1 MSAIKAIYKAEKQF
15 VVDDISSIIHAH
27 IFYNGQWYRGEARLH
42 PEDENFFS
50 EKVGKTIA
58 LSRARQQA
66 LKEVL
71 HEATVI
77 ADIKYQMYQEVTAYG
92 SKAPAEV
99 DPTGAMLLNTQRALL
114 KVQTLKEQLLDEQ
127 ANLNEYLKDHAKALR
142 VVKRMR
148 SEKAKDN

>member
-15 VVDDISSIIHAH
+15 VVDDISSTIYAH
-27 IFYNGQWYRGEARLH
+27 IFYNGQWYQGEARLH
-42 PEDENFFS
+42 PEDKNFFS

-58 LSRARQQA
+58 LSRARQRA

-71 HEATVI
+71 REATVI
-77 ADIKYQMYQEVTAYG
+77 ANIKYQMYQEITAYG

-114 KVQTLKEQLLDEQ
+114 RVKTLKEQLLNEQ
-127 ANLNEYLKDHAKALR
+127 ANLSEYLQDQAKALR
-142 VVKRMR
+142 IVKKIR
-148 SEKAKDN
+148 SEKGQR

>member
-1 MSAIKAIYKAEKQF
+1 MLLKLSIKQKKQF
-15 VVDDISSIIHAH
+15 VVDDISSTIHAH

-77 ADIKYQMYQEVTAYG
+77 ADIKYQMYQEITGYG

-114 KVQTLKEQLLDEQ
+114 RVKTLKEQLLNEQ
-127 ANLNEYLKDHAKALR
+127 ANLSEYLQDQVKALR
-142 VVKRMR
+142 IVKKIR
-148 SEKAKDN
+148 SEKGQR